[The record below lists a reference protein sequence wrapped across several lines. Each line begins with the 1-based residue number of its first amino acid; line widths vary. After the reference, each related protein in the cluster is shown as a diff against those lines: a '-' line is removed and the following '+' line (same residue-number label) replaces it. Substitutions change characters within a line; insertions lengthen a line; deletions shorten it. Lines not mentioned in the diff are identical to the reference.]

1 MGSTF
6 LTDEENADGADGMRA
21 VYIGNYDAGETGYIR
36 VELTLDPNLVLE
48 EDPSL
53 TPGEGESSLVNH
65 YAGVLSKIDWQFMV
79 TEVKT
84 EGGYGD
90 NGGGGGSHGGGS
102 SGGGGGRRI
111 DIADNETPLSPP
123 LTDETILDEPVPL
136 AVLPKTGDETPI
148 IPAVVTLLGSG
159 IILLWLGSSLRKK
172 KETESPS

>member
-1 MGSTF
+1 
-6 LTDEENADGADGMRA
+6 MRA

-36 VELTLDPNLVLE
+36 VELTLIRIWYWKKIQALLREKERAAWSTTTQGYFPRSTGSLWSLRLRPKAEMETMAAEAEATAE
-48 EDPSL
+48 EAAEAEAEP
-53 TPGEGESSLVNH
+53 
-65 YAGVLSKIDWQFMV
+65 
-79 TEVKT
+79 
-84 EGGYGD
+84 
-90 NGGGGGSHGGGS
+90 
-102 SGGGGGRRI
+102 RI
-111 DIADNETPLSPP
+111 DADNETPLSPP